1 MLIFL
6 HYYRK
11 MKYFLFYNCLKV
23 SNNPAC
29 FGEGFT
35 RSAGYKRNSLFKWLG
50 RRGKRGGLNFE
61 KFELLLQRFPLLTP
75 RILVNLW

>member
-1 MLIFL
+1 MLIGHAEFVYMLIFL

-23 SNNPAC
+23 SSNPAC

-35 RSAGYKRNSLFKWLG
+35 RSEF
-50 RRGKRGGLNFE
+50 
-61 KFELLLQRFPLLTP
+61 TP
-75 RILVNLW
+75 VVTVVETPER

>member
-23 SNNPAC
+23 SSNPAC

-35 RSAGYKRNSLFKWLG
+35 RSVLRLEQRIVKGETYVGY
-50 RRGKRGGLNFE
+50 
-61 KFELLLQRFPLLTP
+61 
-75 RILVNLW
+75 